1 MHTATRATKINTCAR
16 QNSPTP
22 LSQICT
28 RGISGAGLQTVS
40 MRKKSVAEML
50 HMTAVAMTSGC
61 VQGSFWPAVL
71 RKMRTV
77 IIVKM
82 KVRRPGMSKD
92 WVVVGFLGF
101 ELEGSSLFV

>member
-1 MHTATRATKINTCAR
+1 MHTPTIAIKMKTCAR
-16 QNSPTP
+16 QNDQTP

-40 MRKKSVAEML
+40 IRKKSVAEMPQ
-50 HMTAVAMTSGC
+50 MTAVDMTNGC

-71 RKMRTV
+71 RKMRKVT
-77 IIVKM
+77 IVRM

-92 WVVVGFLGF
+92 WVVVGFLVF
-101 ELEGSSLFV
+101 EGSELL

>member
-1 MHTATRATKINTCAR
+1 MHTPTIAIKMKTCAR

-40 MRKKSVAEML
+40 IRKKSVAEMPQ
-50 HMTAVAMTSGC
+50 MTAVDMTNGC

-71 RKMRTV
+71 RKMRKVT
-77 IIVKM
+77 IVRM

>member
-71 RKMRTV
+71 RKMRKVT
-77 IIVKM
+77 IVRM

-92 WVVVGFLGF
+92 WAVEGFLTF
-101 ELEGSSLFV
+101 EGSSLMVE

>member
-1 MHTATRATKINTCAR
+1 M
-16 QNSPTP
+16 
-22 LSQICT
+22 
-28 RGISGAGLQTVS
+28 LQ
-40 MRKKSVAEML
+40 
-50 HMTAVAMTSGC
+50 MTAVDMTNGC
-61 VQGSFWPAVL
+61 VQGNFWPAVL

>member
-1 MHTATRATKINTCAR
+1 MHTPTIAIKMKTCAR
-16 QNSPTP
+16 QNDQTP

-40 MRKKSVAEML
+40 IRKKSVAEMPQ
-50 HMTAVAMTSGC
+50 MTAVDMTNGC

-71 RKMRTV
+71 RKTRKVT
-77 IIVKM
+77 IVRM

-92 WVVVGFLGF
+92 WAVEGFLTF
-101 ELEGSSLFV
+101 EGSSLMVE